1 LSSRVTFRAVLVSV
15 MGLVLAAYVGGLV
28 LQSQVSSPIV
38 DGGFNPLF
46 GLAAHWVPVAV
57 CWLAVSRVGFRR
69 PEILLAAAA
78 VTSFAAW
85 GTYRI
90 VIAAGGGLLPFP
102 SPGDAT
108 YLLFYPLMFAALALT
123 IRSYVRGLA
132 SSVWWDSAVGFLGA
146 AAVLAVVV
154 GPALGSALTGSP
166 SIATAVA
173 VAYPVLDLLLV
184 AAVAAVA
191 AVAMHRIRMDLR
203 WVLLIA
209 GLLVLAAAH
218 VVYAHQVTANTYV
231 VGSLLD
237 GVWPVGLALV
247 ALWIDGAASSDGS
260 ATQPET
266 SVATGATALLVPV
279 VATAAAL
286 GVLVVG
292 TRAPLSILAVAL
304 AFATVLAAG
313 ARALVAFRKFAPTA
327 DPGIQATTDELT
339 GLPNRRT
346 LALRVRARLVDHA
359 SPRALLLLDL
369 DKFEE
374 VNESLGRHAG
384 DKLMAQV
391 GARLSEQVRDGD
403 LLARLGSDEFAILLE
418 DADYEQAA
426 AVAVKLRSALAEPF
440 ELSGVAP
447 LHSGVSIGIALFPE
461 QGRDLS
467 TLLRKADIAM
477 SKAKTSG
484 SGHHFYTDTDIG
496 GGKNTL
502 HTVTEL
508 QTAMTSDQLVLHYQ
522 PKIDLDTGNVHS
534 VEALV
539 RWEHPTRGLLY
550 PEVFSALAEEAGL
563 THIMTRLV
571 LEMALDQAAVWK
583 GQGKNL
589 TIAVNVSARSLVDDA
604 DLPDEVA
611 AMLDARDLG
620 PGALKMAITEEFLTS
635 DRDRALKMLTRLR
648 KGGVQ
653 ISVCDF
659 GTADTSLSYLR
670 DLPIDELKLDRSF
683 VMRLAAGRFETKVA
697 YTELTRLGSDQTEG
711 YYMSRPVPAAELDH
725 WLNTRDGDADKP
737 PNISPPLPAA
747 APQKRGRWILPVNEA
762 TAVPPAKETATVPPV
777 KETATVPPG

>member
-1 LSSRVTFRAVLVSV
+1 

-28 LQSQVSSPIV
+28 LQSQVSSPVV
-38 DGGFNPLF
+38 DGGFNPLVDGWL
-46 GLAAHWVPVAV
+46 GLATDWVPVAV

-69 PEILLAAAA
+69 PEVLLAAAA
-78 VTSFAAW
+78 LTSFAAW
-85 GTYRI
+85 DTYSI
-90 VIAAGGGLLPFP
+90 VIAAGGGSLPFP
-102 SPGDAT
+102 SPGDAA
-108 YLLFYPLMFAALALT
+108 YLLFYPLMFATLALT
-123 IRSYVRGLA
+123 VRSYVRGLA
-132 SSVWWDSAVGFLGA
+132 SSVWWDSAVGSLGA
-146 AAVLAVVV
+146 AAVLAVVL
-154 GPALGSALTGSP
+154 GPVLGSALTGSP

-191 AVAMHRIRMDLR
+191 MHSTRMGLR

-218 VVYAHQVTANTYV
+218 MMYAQQVTANTYV

-247 ALWIDGAASSDGS
+247 ALWVQGAASSDES

-266 SVATGATALLVPV
+266 SVAKGATALVVPV
-279 VATAAAL
+279 VATTAAL
-286 GVLVVG
+286 AVLVVG
-292 TRAPLSILAVAL
+292 TRVPLSTLAVAL
-304 AFATVLAAG
+304 ASATVLAAA
-313 ARALVAFRKFAPTA
+313 ARTHVAFRQFAPTA

-346 LALRVRARLVDHA
+346 LSLRVRARLVDHG

-374 VNESLGRHAG
+374 VNDSLGRHVG
-384 DKLMAQV
+384 DKLLVQV
-391 GARLSEQVRDGD
+391 GARLREQVRDGD

-426 AVAVKLRSALAEPF
+426 AVAVKLRAALAEPF
-440 ELSGVAP
+440 TLAGSA

-461 QGRDLS
+461 QGLDLS

-484 SGHHFYTDTDIG
+484 NGHHFYTDSDVG
-496 GGKNTL
+496 AGKNTL
-502 HTVTEL
+502 HTVDEL

-550 PEVFSALAEEAGL
+550 PDAFLALVEEAGL
-563 THIMTRLV
+563 MRLMTRLV
-571 LEMALDQAAVWK
+571 LEMALDQAAVWQ
-583 GQGKNL
+583 GQGKHL
-589 TIAVNVSARSLVDDA
+589 TIAVNVSASSMVDA

-611 AMLDARDLG
+611 AMLVARDLR
-620 PGALKMAITEEFLTS
+620 PGVLKLEITEEFLTS
-635 DRDRALKMLTRLR
+635 DRDQAGKMLTRLR

-659 GTADTSLSYLR
+659 GTANSSLSHLR
-670 DLPIDELKLDRSF
+670 DLPIDELKLDSSF
-683 VMRLAAGRFETKVA
+683 VLRLVAGRFETKVA
-697 YTELTRLGSDQTEG
+697 NTVLTRLGGDQTEG

-737 PNISPPLPAA
+737 TDISPPLPAA
-747 APQKRGRWILPVNEA
+747 AALKRGRWILPVKETA
-762 TAVPPAKETATVPPV
+762 AVPP
-777 KETATVPPG
+777 G

>member
-1 LSSRVTFRAVLVSV
+1 MSSRVTFRAGLVCV

-28 LQSQVSSPIV
+28 LQSLVSSPVV
-38 DGGFNPLF
+38 DGGFNPLVDGWL
-46 GLAAHWVPVAV
+46 GLATDWVPVAV

-69 PEILLAAAA
+69 PEVLLAAAA
-78 VTSFAAW
+78 VTSIAAW
-85 GTYRI
+85 DTYSI
-90 VIAAGGGLLPFP
+90 VIAAGGGSLPFP
-102 SPGDAT
+102 SPGDAA

-123 IRSYVRGLA
+123 VRSYARGLA
-132 SSVWWDSAVGFLGA
+132 SSVWWDSAAGSLGA
-146 AAVLAVVV
+146 AAVLAVVL
-154 GPALGSALTGSP
+154 GPVLGSALTGSP

-173 VAYPVLDLLLV
+173 VAFLALDLLLV

-191 AVAMHRIRMDLR
+191 AVAMHGTRMGLR

-218 VVYAHQVTANTYV
+218 MVYAQQVTANTDV
-231 VGSLLD
+231 VRSLLD

-247 ALWIDGAASSDGS
+247 ALWVDGAASSDES

-266 SVATGATALLVPV
+266 SVAKGAIALGVPV
-279 VATAAAL
+279 VATTAAL

-292 TRAPLSILAVAL
+292 TRAPLSTLAVAL
-304 AFATVLAAG
+304 ASATVLAAA
-313 ARALVAFRKFAPTA
+313 ARTHVAFRQFAPTA

-346 LALRVRARLVDHA
+346 LALRVRARLVDHG

-374 VNESLGRHAG
+374 VNDSLGRHVG
-384 DKLMAQV
+384 DKLLVQV
-391 GARLSEQVRDGD
+391 GARLREQVRDGD

-426 AVAVKLRSALAEPF
+426 AVAVKLRVALAEPF
-440 ELSGVAP
+440 TLAGSA

-484 SGHHFYTDTDIG
+484 NGHHFYTDSDIG

-502 HTVTEL
+502 HTVDEL
-508 QTAMTSDQLVLHYQ
+508 QTAMISDQLVLHYQ

-550 PEVFSALAEEAGL
+550 PDTFLALVEEAGL
-563 THIMTRLV
+563 MRIMTRLV
-571 LEMALDQAAVWK
+571 LEMALDQAAVWQ
-583 GQGKNL
+583 GQGKHL
-589 TIAVNVSARSLVDDA
+589 TIAVNVSASSLVDA

-611 AMLDARDLG
+611 AMLVVRDLR
-620 PGALKMAITEEFLTS
+620 PGVLKLEIAEEFLTS
-635 DRDRALKMLTRLR
+635 DRDRARKMLTRLR

-653 ISVCDF
+653 ISVHDF
-659 GTADTSLSYLR
+659 GTANSSLSYLR
-670 DLPIDELKLDRSF
+670 DLPIDELKLDSSF
-683 VMRLAAGRFETKVA
+683 VLRLVAGRFETKVA
-697 YTELTRLGSDQTEG
+697 YTELTRLGGDQTQG

-725 WLNTRDGDADKP
+725 WLSTRDADKP
-737 PNISPPLPAA
+737 TNISQPDKPTNISQPLPAA
-747 APQKRGRWILPVNEA
+747 AALKRGRWILPVKEA
-762 TAVPPAKETATVPPV
+762 AAVPP
-777 KETATVPPG
+777 G